1 MTSELFSSVE
11 ISQHL
16 LPICLSLMEDKVA
29 EVRLVAYRLVSLIS
43 GSTMCNCAVSLHLNL
58 FLDVPSF
65 FPSLK

>member
-29 EVRLVAYRLVSLIS
+29 EVRLIAYKLVSLDAYKLVNS
-43 GSTMCNCAVSLHLNL
+43 
-58 FLDVPSF
+58 FDVETSQIINVVII
-65 FPSLK
+65 

>member
-29 EVRLVAYRLVSLIS
+29 EVRLIAYKLVSI
-43 GSTMCNCAVSLHLNL
+43 
-58 FLDVPSF
+58 FDVDLMLTSW
-65 FPSLK
+65 SIVLMKKQVKS

>member
-29 EVRLVAYRLVSLIS
+29 EVRLIAYKLVSI
-43 GSTMCNCAVSLHLNL
+43 
-58 FLDVPSF
+58 FDVEWC
-65 FPSLK
+65 LQAGQ